1 VESTAAR
8 ARRERGDGG
17 GDPREEGR
25 EDDGRDNRE
34 SGDSWLDALV
44 TLLAVIVFGLGCVLV
59 ELERAEPPL
68 NRYDAAE
75 STLAVAALTTAGL
88 RGNGD
93 EAWTELAV
101 QRSNR

>member
-1 VESTAAR
+1 MESTTTG
-8 ARRERGDGG
+8 REGAGG
-17 GDPREEGR
+17 GEDPREDGR
-25 EDDGRDNRE
+25 EAE
-34 SGDSWLDALV
+34 DSWLDALV
-44 TLLAVIVFGLGCVLV
+44 TLLAVIVFGLGWVLV
-59 ELERAEPPL
+59 ELERAELPA

-75 STLAVAALTTAGL
+75 STLALAALSAAGL